1 MSTNKNKSTRRFTE
15 SNKVRRHRSDVSI
28 ILITMALVAFGL
40 IVIYAIS
47 PILSHR
53 ISGDVDRNYFVYGQL
68 RNIGVALVA
77 FIFASK
83 IHWRNWQYKFLSLL
97 IIASSI
103 SLAMT
108 FVPGLAI
115 TQGGATRWVGIG
127 GLSFQPAE
135 LVKLTVLVGLAAW
148 FAKLQAAD
156 FKNYK
161 MTLLPVI
168 IISVLVA
175 GFILI
180 HQRDMGTMV
189 VIVGIIMS
197 IFYASGVSLYQ
208 FGVLMAAG
216 IAFFVANI
224 VLFPHRMERVRTFFD
239 PSSNLAESGYHLHQ
253 SLIAV
258 GSGGMLGLGLGK
270 SIQVYGYLPEAVNDS
285 IFAIIAEMFG
295 FVGALFVVILFGLLV
310 YRVLI
315 VARDAP
321 DSFSQLFVVGVA
333 AWIGIQASVNMMAMI
348 GIIPLTGIPL
358 PFVSY
363 GGSSLVFMMIALGI
377 VVNISRYTER
387 SMVNANST
395 SRRRQRRPS
404 NTRSSRS

>member
-1 MSTNKNKSTRRFTE
+1 MSPNKNKSTRRPAG

-28 ILITMALVAFGL
+28 ILITIALIAFGL
-40 IVIYAIS
+40 VVIYAVS
-47 PILSHR
+47 PVLSHR
-53 ISGDVDRNYFVYGQL
+53 MSEDVGRNYFVYGQL
-68 RNIGVALVA
+68 RNIAVAILA
-77 FIFASK
+77 FIVASK
-83 IHWRNWQYKFLSLL
+83 VHWQNWRYKFLPLL

-115 TQGGATRWVGIG
+115 TQGGATRWVGIA

-161 MTLLPVI
+161 MTLLPVVI
-168 IISVLVA
+168 VSALVA

-180 HQRDMGTMV
+180 HQRDMGTMI
-189 VIVGIIMS
+189 VIAGIIMS

-224 VLFPHRMERVRTFFD
+224 VLFAHRMERVKTFFN
-239 PSSNLAESGYHLHQ
+239 PSENLAESGYHLHQ
-253 SLIAV
+253 ALIAV
-258 GSGGMLGLGLGK
+258 GSGGLFGLGLGK
-270 SIQVYGYLPEAVNDS
+270 SIQVYGYLPEAANDS

-295 FVGALFVVILFGLLV
+295 FVGASLVIILFSLLI

-315 VARDAP
+315 VAKNAP
-321 DSFSQLFVVGVA
+321 DSFSQLFVVGTA

-395 SRRRQRRPS
+395 SRRRQRRPR